1 MRKFENVDIVAA
13 LGAVVE
19 LNTEHYKSDFKYDI
33 AQFKEAARNP
43 DGENNYLLWLSRK
56 SGTHCY
62 PERDVYIKDTSA
74 FNTWT
79 GHATFLGQPGI
90 YQSVIVNDR
99 ILAFA
104 VEVTG
109 VENGRIKGNLH
120 ELDFRDHVK
129 QVNDTAIPKHTVTS
143 IHKDGTKI
151 TLPHA
156 EHDGKWQQLYHQH
169 GQAVSYR
176 ADPHPKDKATLQDI
190 ITQARDKR
198 DKDSRPAIFKLQTK
212 NPKRQPPK
220 QEQPSIKQQIAEGR
234 KQLSEKKPAPTRA
247 AVKNKSTGLGD

>member
-1 MRKFENVDIVAA
+1 MRKFENVDVVVA

-33 AQFKEAARNP
+33 AQFKEAALNP
-43 DGENNYLLWLSRK
+43 DGENNHLLWLSRK

-129 QVNDTAIPKHTVTS
+129 QVNDTALPKHTVTS

-156 EHDGKWQQLYHQH
+156 EHDGKWQRLYHQH

-176 ADPHPKDKATLQDI
+176 ADPQDKATLQAI
-190 ITQARDKR
+190 VTQAREQR
-198 DKDSRPAIFKLQTK
+198 ENNARPAIFKVRVK
-212 NPKRQPPK
+212 NPKAIKPTKP
-220 QEQPSIKQQIAEGR
+220 EQPSIKQQLAEGR
-234 KQLSEKKPAPTRA
+234 KHLSEKKPAPTRA
-247 AVKNKSTGLGD
+247 AVKNKHSELGG

>member
-33 AQFKEAARNP
+33 AQFKAAARNP
-43 DGENNYLLWLSRK
+43 DGENNHLLWLSRK

-79 GHATFLGQPGI
+79 DHATFLGQPGI
-90 YQSVIVNDR
+90 YQSVIVNDH

-104 VEVTG
+104 VEITG
-109 VENGRIKGNLH
+109 IENGRIKGNLH

-129 QVNDTAIPKHTVTS
+129 QVNDIAIPKHTVTS

-151 TLPHA
+151 TLPHT
-156 EHDGKWQQLYHQH
+156 EHNGKWQQLYHQH

-176 ADPHPKDKATLQDI
+176 ADPQDKAALQAI
-190 ITQARDKR
+190 VTQAREQRENIKMHGLISRLENTYTRRGAADCYFNMTLTAPLLFFCSFAPI
-198 DKDSRPAIFKLQTK
+198 DSEPALLVLLK
-212 NPKRQPPK
+212 
-220 QEQPSIKQQIAEGR
+220 
-234 KQLSEKKPAPTRA
+234 
-247 AVKNKSTGLGD
+247 